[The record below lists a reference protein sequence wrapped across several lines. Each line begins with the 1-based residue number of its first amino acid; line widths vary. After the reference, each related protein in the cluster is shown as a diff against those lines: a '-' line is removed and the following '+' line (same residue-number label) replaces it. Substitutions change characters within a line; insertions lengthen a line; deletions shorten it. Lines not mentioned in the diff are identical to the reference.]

1 MLSHLA
7 MKLYYVKMDTEQMEG
22 EDRELGRSMEELKG
36 QMIRLKVE
44 SMDLGAEREELGERA
59 GMVANTALLGDY
71 KTTEGE
77 VDRAVGDNQK
87 LSRQI
92 RHFYDFS

>member
-1 MLSHLA
+1 MA
-7 MKLYYVKMDTEQMEG
+7 
-22 EDRELGRSMEELKG
+22 ELKAEL
-36 QMIRLKVE
+36 ISLKVE
-44 SMDLGAEREELGERA
+44 SLELGAERAELGERA

-71 KTTEGE
+71 KITEGE
-77 VDRAVGDNQK
+77 GDRAVGDNMK